1 MYAVIESGGKQYR
14 VAVGDRLKVESLKA
28 DAGATVAL
36 DKVLVVA
43 DTDDVQ
49 IGAPHLDG
57 VTVEAKVVGHGRGDK
72 IRVFKMKRRKD
83 YRRTY
88 GHRQNFTE
96 LEIMSIGGE
105 TVSKPVAAAVAGP
118 APAPKSEPVDE
129 SGVGDDLTK
138 INGIGPKIKEKLYDL
153 GITTF
158 AQIAALSDTDIERVN
173 GQLSFKGR
181 IERENW
187 VEQAKAL
194 ADDA

>member
-14 VAVGDRLKVESLKA
+14 VAVGDRVKVESLKA

-43 DTDDVQ
+43 GTGDVQ

-57 VTVEAKVVGHGRGDK
+57 VTVEAKVVSHGRGDK

-96 LEIMSIGGE
+96 LEILSIGGE
-105 TVSKPVAAAVAGP
+105 AKTKPVDAAVSEPAAKS
-118 APAPKSEPVDE
+118 APAEVSDVR
-129 SGVGDDLTK
+129 DDLSK
-138 INGIGPKIKEKLYDL
+138 INGIGPKIKERLYEL

-158 AQIAALSDTDIERVN
+158 AQIATLTDTEIEHIN

-181 IERENW
+181 IQRENW

-194 ADDA
+194 ADDAD

>member
-14 VAVGDRLKVESLKA
+14 VAVGDRLKVESLMV
-28 DAGATVAL
+28 DAGATVAI

-43 DTDDVQ
+43 DSGDVQ

-96 LEIMSIGGE
+96 LEIMSIGVEAG
-105 TVSKPVAAAVAGP
+105 SKPVATAVAEP
-118 APAPKSEPVDE
+118 ASAPKSAPADVSEA
-129 SGVGDDLTK
+129 GDDLTK

-158 AQIAALSDTDIERVN
+158 AQIAGLSDAEIEQVN
-173 GQLSFKGR
+173 GKLSFKGR

-194 ADDA
+194 ANDA